1 MRDKGVELTSDNF
14 AAMKAELKAIPRAT
28 VRRIYYENYW
38 QAAACP
44 ELPPALALFHFDA
57 AVNQGVA
64 GAARMLQQA
73 VGADA
78 DGEIGPLTLAAVAS
92 HPVEETLAAYADV
105 RRRRYRS
112 LPTFWR
118 FGRGWLSRV
127 DTTLALANEIDRSM
141 PALVPSQPKGPRPMP
156 TDTDQTP
163 ASPTPSGGATR

>member
-1 MRDKGVELTSDNF
+1 VELTPDNF
-14 AAMKAELKAIPRAT
+14 AAMKAELKALPPAT
-28 VRRIYYENYW
+28 VRRIYHENYW

-44 ELPPALALFHFDA
+44 ELPPGLALFHFDA

-73 VGADA
+73 VGADI

-92 HPVEETLAAYADV
+92 HPVAETLAAYAEV
-105 RRRRYRS
+105 RSRRYRS

-127 DTTLALANEIDRSM
+127 DATLALARDIDRSM
-141 PALVPSQPKGPRPMP
+141 PPLVPPQPKGPTHMP
-156 TDTDQTP
+156 TDTNPTAPPP
-163 ASPTPSGGATR
+163 AAS